1 MEPRHMMNTDAK
13 EHVDAVQIHQAD
25 RAAAERG
32 QRELKESRIASDKP
46 LAEIK
51 RPEDQLRLMIDKMP
65 TLAWACRPDGTTE
78 FLNQRW
84 LDYTG
89 LSLEEALG
97 WGWKVPVHP
106 ADLGRLMDTWR
117 GLLVCG
123 EPGEEEA
130 RLRRFDGEYRWFL
143 FRAVPVRDEQG
154 TVVRWYGTNTD
165 IDDLKRA
172 EEKLHEAE
180 NQLRVTIDTIPTM
193 AFSAQPDGSVDFVS
207 QSWLDYTGF
216 SMEEWLGWG
225 WKTVAH
231 PADLNK

>member
-32 QRELKESRIASDKP
+32 QREIKESRIASDKP

-51 RPEDQLRLMIDKMP
+51 RPEDQLRLMIDKMH

-165 IDDLKRA
+165 IEDLKRA
-172 EEKLHEAE
+172 EEQVRRDEREVRQIVDA
-180 NQLRVTIDTIPTM
+180 IPQ
-193 AFSAQPDGSVDFVS
+193 AIVVLAPDGRALYGNRAVLED
-207 QSWLDYTGF
+207 TGL
-216 SMEEWLGWG
+216 SLEEIQTGYFL
-225 WKTVAH
+225 VLH
-231 PADLNK
+231 PDD